1 MEPPS
6 TVAEMTTSYQVT
18 TSSGNTIEFETDLSP
33 RQAFAIVAAIEPRNS
48 FHDWILKGCNHPT
61 EKQILWALK
70 VAQDV
75 VTSRNP
81 NVGPGPYIGIV
92 KKIQELQSGT
102 KVRVA
107 LRFEEL
113 ILKSVTRGSNIG
125 SVHLFRGKDYV
136 GKITVDGYVKAD
148 PSVKSTLNKIS
159 ADPVKA
165 AREYGRATGSCSY
178 CGRPLS
184 DPVSVYG
191 GIGPVCLAKLAG
203 DDAREELVQEYQEHV
218 YSNLLDKVLA
228 TV

>member
-1 MEPPS
+1 
-6 TVAEMTTSYQVT
+6 MTTLYQVT
-18 TSSGNTIEFETDLSP
+18 TSSGNTISFETSLTAK
-33 RQAFAIVAAIEPRNS
+33 QAFSVVASIEPRSS
-48 FHDWILKGCNHPT
+48 FHDWILRGCNHPT

-75 VTSRNP
+75 VTARNP
-81 NVGPGPYIGIV
+81 NVGPGPYIKIV
-92 KKIQELQSGT
+92 KKVQELQSGA

-107 LRFEEL
+107 LRFEG
-113 ILKSVTRGSNIG
+113 ITLKSVTRGNNIG

-136 GKITVDGYVKAD
+136 GKITIDGYAKAD
-148 PSVKSTLNKIS
+148 VTVREVLNKIS

-165 AREYGRATGSCSY
+165 AREYGRATGSCSF

-184 DPVSVYG
+184 DPISVYG

-203 DDAREELVQEYQEHV
+203 DKAREELVEDYQEHV